1 MAKYDTSKIT
11 GYAEM
16 SAEEKV
22 KALEALEIPDEVD
35 LSKYV
40 TKEVA
45 DRYASEASSYK
56 KKYNEKLTDDERIKQ
71 EQEDKFNQM
80 QTELDELKQEKAL
93 NGHITHL
100 MGLGYDK
107 DTASKVAQATVKGD
121 FDTVYRLQSQFIDTT
136 KKNVE
141 SEVLKKTP
149 APSVGGD
156 DDKGITKEDFKKMS
170 LVEKQK
176 LYEDDPETFEQL
188 SEK

>member
-1 MAKYDTSKIT
+1 MSKYDTSKIP
-11 GYAEM
+11 GYADM

-56 KKYNEKLTDDERIKQ
+56 KKYNEKLTDEERLKQ

-93 NGHITHL
+93 NGHITNL

-107 DTASKVAQATVKGD
+107 DTAKQVAEATIKGD
-121 FDTVYRLQSQFIDTT
+121 FDTVYKLQNQFIDAT
-136 KKNVE
+136 KKSVE
-141 SEVLKKTP
+141 SDVLKRTP
-149 APSVGGD
+149 APNVGGNG
-156 DDKGITKEDFKKMS
+156 DKDITKEEFAKMS
-170 LVEKQK
+170 LAEKQK
-176 LYEDDPETFEQL
+176 LYENDPDTFAEL
-188 SEK
+188 SK